1 MMTKTYLSINW
12 VNTTDLWQDS
22 FQVEMRFLFHSQIYE
37 DEETDLKYILVQTPF
52 YRTILI

>member
-37 DEETDLKYILVQTPF
+37 DEETDLKYILVQTLSF
-52 YRTILI
+52 